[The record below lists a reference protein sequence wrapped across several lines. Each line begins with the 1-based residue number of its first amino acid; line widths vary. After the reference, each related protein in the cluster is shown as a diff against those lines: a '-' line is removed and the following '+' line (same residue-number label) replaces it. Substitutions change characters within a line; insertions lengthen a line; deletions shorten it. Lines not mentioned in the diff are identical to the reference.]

1 MDNFAANL
9 WDILL
14 APRYSLLNVIITLV
28 AYLLICGLIEGFKKV
43 PEKVPEKA
51 SLEEVVCGS
60 RAEGIVN
67 LARTSRKR
75 KWGE

>member
-28 AYLLICGLIEGFKKV
+28 AYLLICSLIDEGFK
-43 PEKVPEKA
+43 KVPEKA

-67 LARTSRKR
+67 SPGPLENEIGAKR
-75 KWGE
+75 

>member
-1 MDNFAANL
+1 MENFAANL

-28 AYLLICGLIEGFKKV
+28 AYLLICSLIEGFKKV
-43 PEKVPEKA
+43 PEKVPPYDP
-51 SLEEVVCGS
+51 LEEVVYGS

-67 LARTSRKR
+67 LARTSGK
-75 KWGE
+75 

>member
-43 PEKVPEKA
+43 PEKA
-51 SLEEVVCGS
+51 SLEEVVYGS

-67 LARTSRKR
+67 LARTSGK
-75 KWGE
+75 